1 MIISPL
7 TLAFA
12 FENLITLRARMEY
25 RRLLFRLLHNEVP
38 YHKIMVD
45 VNKLQHK
52 LNTLHLSRYQQLQEH
67 QQIQHVHHEHNLPY
81 SPIVSGSSTGCALS
95 AEQQSNN
102 ESKYNVGCL
111 EAHTQ
116 IKTVNQPVLPPA
128 LSLLTA
134 SNNALKVGS
143 PTGKA
148 ASDVHGKRGVSSKSL
163 WSSVPESCD
172 TAAINP
178 HLRYTSPLNSLQSP
192 TSANQGVVS
201 TSTGNGSETRT
212 NLRQGDPSPLHHSS
226 ESANSS
232 NKQSSVSVGKS
243 ISINSSS
250 SKSNTV
256 ERSNTAAA
264 LAATSRIVAERVN
277 SVQNFLHASQLTTLP
292 RSAWFGVS
300 ARKTVTKAEF
310 IVSVLLYTAKI
321 EFDRDV
327 YPWAQVRHCLP
338 Y

>member
-25 RRLLFRLLHNEVP
+25 KRLLLRLLHNEVP

-67 QQIQHVHHEHNLPY
+67 HQIQHVQHQHNLPQ
-81 SPIVSGSSTGCALS
+81 SPIVSGNSLGSALS

-102 ESKYNVGCL
+102 ESKYNVGSL
-111 EAHTQ
+111 EAHSQ
-116 IKTVNQPVLPPA
+116 IKTANQPILPPA
-128 LSLLTA
+128 LSLLTT
-134 SNNALKVGS
+134 SNNALIVGS

-148 ASDVHGKRGVSSKSL
+148 ASDVHGKRSVSSKSL

-178 HLRYTSPLNSLQSP
+178 HQRYISPI
-192 TSANQGVVS
+192 SANQAVVS
-201 TSTGNGSETRT
+201 TSTGNGSETNT
-212 NLRQGDPSPLHHSS
+212 NVSQGDPSPMHHSSS

-232 NKQSSVSVGKS
+232 NKQSSVSVSVSKS

-310 IVSVLLYTAKI
+310 ILSVLLYTAKI

-327 YPWAQVRHCLP
+327 YPWAQVRHCLL
-338 Y
+338 